1 MSESMTG
8 VAGVMAVN
16 EMAAPAEGFVRE
28 DGWYAPYDYWLTL
41 WGLYDL
47 YAYALALLGDVK
59 GKVLLDCGCGPGH
72 TSVML
77 AKRGATVTAFDTA
90 DGQLDTARR
99 LATANGVKVM
109 FLCKP
114 FEELDFPDASFDV
127 VFGTFVLHH
136 VDLPK
141 ASRQIAR
148 LLKPGGKAVFI
159 ENSALNP
166 LLMAARSKVCGHFGV
181 PQYSDEHEH
190 PLTRRD
196 IATLQSAFP
205 GACTIHFPSLL
216 FFRLLDFYVFKKRWP
231 WMTSLLLRCDQ
242 AAGSIPWIRRYGYLQ
257 IVELGKGTTGA

>member
-1 MSESMTG
+1 MSDAIAE
-8 VAGVMAVN
+8 VMQVDDKLPST
-16 EMAAPAEGFVRE
+16 EELVRE

-41 WGLYDL
+41 WGLYEL

-59 GKVLLDCGCGPGH
+59 GTVLLDCGCGPGH

-90 DGQLDTARR
+90 AGQLDTARR
-99 LATANGVKVM
+99 LAKANGVNIT
-109 FLCKP
+109 FLCQP
-114 FEELDFPDASFDV
+114 FEELEFPDESFDV

-141 ASRQIAR
+141 ASRQLAR
-148 LLKPGGKAVFI
+148 VLKPGGKAVFI

-166 LLMAARSKVCGHFGV
+166 ILMAARSKVCGRLGV

-205 GACTIHFPSLL
+205 GACTIHFPSFL
-216 FFRLLDFYVFKKRWP
+216 FFRLLDFYVFKKRWS
-231 WMTSLLLRCDQ
+231 WMTALLQRCDQ
-242 AAGSIPWIRRYGYLQ
+242 AAGSIPFVRRYGYLQ
-257 IVELGKGTTGA
+257 IVELGKGTSRA

>member
-1 MSESMTG
+1 MSESM
-8 VAGVMAVN
+8 AGVMQVD
-16 EMAAPAEGFVRE
+16 EKIVPTEGFVRE

-77 AKRGATVTAFDTA
+77 AKRGAIVTAFDTA

-99 LATANGVKVM
+99 LAQANGVNVT

-114 FEELDFPDASFDV
+114 FEELDFPDESFDV

-141 ASRQIAR
+141 ASQQLAR
-148 LLKPGGKAVFI
+148 VLKPGGKAVFI

-166 LLMAARSKVCGHFGV
+166 LLMAARSKVCGRLGV
-181 PQYSDEHEH
+181 PQYSDDHEH

-205 GACTIHFPSLL
+205 GACTIHFPSFL
-216 FFRLLDFYVFKKRWP
+216 FFRLLDFYVFKKRWS
-231 WMTSLLLRCDQ
+231 WMTALLRQCDQ
-242 AAGSIPWIRRYGYLQ
+242 LAGSIPTVRRYGYLQ
-257 IVELGKGTTGA
+257 IVELGKGPGRA

>member
-1 MSESMTG
+1 MQ
-8 VAGVMAVN
+8 VN
-16 EMAAPAEGFVRE
+16 EMAAPVEGFVRE

-90 DGQLDTARR
+90 AGQLETAGK
-99 LATANGVKVM
+99 LAAVNGVNVT

-114 FEELDFPDASFDV
+114 FEELDFPDASFDL

-136 VDLPK
+136 VDLPR
-141 ASRQIAR
+141 ASRQIER
-148 LLKPGGKAVFI
+148 LLKPGGRAVFI

-166 LLMAARSKVCGHFGV
+166 LLMFARNKVCGRLGV

-190 PLTRRD
+190 PLTRED
-196 IATLQSAFP
+196 IATLQRAFP
-205 GACTIHFPSLL
+205 GDCTIHFPSLL
-216 FFRLLDFYVFKKRWP
+216 FFRLLDFYVFKKRLP

-242 AAGSIPWIRRYGYLQ
+242 VAGSIPSLRRYGYLQ
-257 IVELGKGTTGA
+257 IVELGKRPVGA